1 MFFDMILTEEN
12 LLIIGVLFGLIMVSP
27 ILVDIITLS
36 CKKDN
41 TKDDSN
47 DQH

>member
-12 LLIIGVLFGLIMVSP
+12 LLIIGVLFGLIMISP
-27 ILVDIITLS
+27 IIVDIITQS
-36 CKKDN
+36 CKNDK
-41 TKDDSN
+41 TKDGDN